1 MLFANAKRL
10 LLEVRM
16 KKKIFVLLLTLAVL
30 LAGCGKNI
38 DTIEEN
44 GKLRVVTSFYPIYLL
59 AQAVT
64 EGAEHMELVNMAQP
78 QTGCLHDYEMTISD
92 MKLLEGADVLIVN
105 GGGMESFL
113 EQALERYP
121 DLIIVDTSAGIELME
136 DGIEHTHDHGEE
148 AEDIHHHEEETE
160 EEHHHD
166 EEEEAEAHLEHTE
179 EHSHEEDAYGHSHEG
194 NPHIWLSP
202 ERAAH
207 QAENIAVALSELDE
221 ADAEIF
227 VANAEAF
234 HEAAHEL
241 QEKAHAIGIPEE
253 LHAAVF
259 HEGFAYL
266 AELFHMEPVFGIFAD
281 EYQMPSAKELTE
293 AADEAIGHDIHFFLT
308 AGDNGK
314 IYAET
319 LAGEVGERI
328 VLLDPL
334 TTADENDLTY
344 LERMQKNMDVIEKHW
359 KEVTE

>member
-1 MLFANAKRL
+1 MKKRL
-10 LLEVRM
+10 
-16 KKKIFVLLLTLAVL
+16 FTLLLVL
-30 LAGCGKNI
+30 SMVLTACGAEI
-38 DTIEEN
+38 DTTEDG

-64 EGAEHMELVNMAQP
+64 DGAEQMELVNMAQP
-78 QTGCLHDYEMTISD
+78 QTGCLHDYELTISD
-92 MKLLEGADVLIVN
+92 MKLLEGADVLIIN

-121 DLIIVDTSAGIELME
+121 ELVIVDTSEGIELME
-136 DGIEHTHDHGEE
+136 DGIEHNHDHGEE
-148 AEDIHHHEEETE
+148 AEDTHHHEEETE

-166 EEEEAEAHLEHTE
+166 AEEEAEAHLEHAE
-179 EHSHEEDAYGHSHEG
+179 EHSHEEDEHGHSHEG

-207 QAENIAVALSELDE
+207 QAENIAAALSELDV
-221 ADAEIF
+221 ADAAIF
-227 VANAEAF
+227 AANAEAF

-241 QEKAHAIGIPEE
+241 QEKAHEIGIPEE

-293 AADEAIGHDIHFFLT
+293 ATDEAISHDIRFFLT

-319 LAGEVGERI
+319 LAGEVGETI

-334 TTADENDLTY
+334 TTADEENLSY
-344 LERMQKNMDVIEKHW
+344 LERMQKNIEAVEKHW